1 MTESGKK
8 SYYVKVTKKRLG
20 MTSFTNVAELEEM
33 LARKW
38 AAGKGDGKGKGP
50 AYRKRFNNMRTG
62 LNKNP
67 IKETNKPL
75 YDIALARIE

>member
-1 MTESGKK
+1 MTKSGKK

-20 MTSFTNVAELEEM
+20 FTSFTNVAELEEM

-38 AAGKGDGKGKGP
+38 ATGKGSGKP
-50 AYRKRFNNMRTG
+50 YRTRFNGMRSQ

-75 YDIALARIE
+75 YGIALARIK